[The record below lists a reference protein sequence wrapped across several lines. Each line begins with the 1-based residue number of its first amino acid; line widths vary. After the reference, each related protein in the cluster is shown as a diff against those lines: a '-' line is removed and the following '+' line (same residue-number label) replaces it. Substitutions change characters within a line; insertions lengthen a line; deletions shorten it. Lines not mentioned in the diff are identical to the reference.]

1 MQVCKCTTS
10 CWIARLR
17 LMLAT
22 LLALLLTGFTFSATA
37 QSYPNRAITFVVPY
51 GPAGSTDP
59 ISRQF
64 ATQLEKVLGV
74 EVNVENK
81 PGGSGTIGFGIIA
94 RAKPD
99 GYTIGLGTNSI
110 LAYQPLVN
118 QNLPFKTPENYQPI
132 AKLGEM
138 PVILVVRADS
148 SWKTLEEFLTHVK
161 NNPNKIRA
169 SVSGLRTV
177 PDLVAQEFN
186 RNSELKLRT
195 IPFTGGSGEA
205 LLALLGNRVE
215 ATLFTGAVGI
225 PGQVQAGKVR
235 VLAVFK
241 KGTYDPV
248 PEATSTI
255 DAGYQTTLSA
265 QFYVMAPKGLPAD
278 VLKKLVSASTQVI
291 SSAQFATFAKEGYA
305 LDPKTPEA
313 LSAEIV
319 RDTQTFAELLKIL
332 EQKP

>member
-1 MQVCKCTTS
+1 MRLFFCSAFAGLVRLIFTAAVC
-10 CWIARLR
+10 
-17 LMLAT
+17 
-22 LLALLLTGFTFSATA
+22 ALPITAVA
-37 QSYPNRAITFVVPY
+37 QSYPNRPITFVVPY

-81 PGGSGTIGFGIIA
+81 PGGSGTIGFGIVA

-99 GYTIGLGTNSI
+99 GYTIGLATNSI

-118 QNLPFKTPENYQPI
+118 QSLTFKTPDAYQPI

-138 PVILVVRADS
+138 PVILVVRADAP
-148 SWKTLEEFLTHVK
+148 WKNFEEFLEHVRK
-161 NNPNKIRA
+161 NPNKVRA

-186 RNSELKLRT
+186 KNNDLKLRT

-241 KGTYDPV
+241 KGIYDPV
-248 PEATSTI
+248 PEAVSTI
-255 DAGYQTTLSA
+255 DAGYKTTLSA
-265 QFYVMAPKGLPAD
+265 QFYVMAPKGLPKE
-278 VLKKLVSASTQVI
+278 VLDKLVSASQQI
-291 SSAQFATFAKEGYA
+291 INSPEYAKFATEGYA
-305 LDPKTPEA
+305 LDPKSPAE
-313 LSAEIV
+313 LSAEII
-319 RDTQTFAELLKIL
+319 RDTETFTELLKL
-332 EQKP
+332 LDQKS

>member
-1 MQVCKCTTS
+1 VCALPITTV
-10 CWIARLR
+10 
-17 LMLAT
+17 
-22 LLALLLTGFTFSATA
+22 A
-37 QSYPNRAITFVVPY
+37 QSYPNRPITFVVPY

-81 PGGSGTIGFGIIA
+81 PGGSGTIGFGIVA

-99 GYTIGLGTNSI
+99 GYTIGLATNSI

-118 QNLPFKTPENYQPI
+118 QSLTFKTPDAYQPI

-138 PVILVVRADS
+138 PVILVVRADAP
-148 SWKTLEEFLTHVK
+148 WKTFEEFVDHVK
-161 NNPNKIRA
+161 KNPNKVRA

-186 RNSELKLRT
+186 KNNDLKLRT

-241 KGTYDPV
+241 KGVYDPV
-248 PEATSTI
+248 PEAISTI
-255 DAGYQTTLSA
+255 DAGYKTTLSA
-265 QFYVMAPKGLPAD
+265 QFYVMAPKGLPKE
-278 VLKKLVSASTQVI
+278 VLDKLVSASQQI
-291 SSAQFATFAKEGYA
+291 INSPEYAKFATEGYA
-305 LDPKTPEA
+305 LDPKSPPE
-313 LSAEIV
+313 LSAEII
-319 RDTQTFAELLKIL
+319 RDTETFTELLKL
-332 EQKP
+332 LDQKS

>member
-1 MQVCKCTTS
+1 MRLFFCSAFAGLVRLIFTAAVC
-10 CWIARLR
+10 
-17 LMLAT
+17 
-22 LLALLLTGFTFSATA
+22 ALPITAVA
-37 QSYPNRAITFVVPY
+37 QSYPNRPITFVVPY

-81 PGGSGTIGFGIIA
+81 PGGSGTIGFGIVA

-118 QNLPFKTPENYQPI
+118 QSLTFKTPDAYQPI

-138 PVILVVRADS
+138 PVILVVRADAP
-148 SWKTLEEFLTHVK
+148 WKTFEEFLEHVRK
-161 NNPNKIRA
+161 NPNKVRA

-186 RNSELKLRT
+186 KNNDLKLRT

-241 KGTYDPV
+241 KGIYDPV
-248 PEATSTI
+248 PEAVSTI
-255 DAGYQTTLSA
+255 DAGYKTTLSA
-265 QFYVMAPKGLPAD
+265 QFYVMAPKGLPKE
-278 VLKKLVSASTQVI
+278 VLDKLVSASQQI
-291 SSAQFATFAKEGYA
+291 INSPEYAKFATEGYA
-305 LDPKTPEA
+305 LDPKSPAE
-313 LSAEIV
+313 LSAEII
-319 RDTQTFAELLKIL
+319 RDTETFTELLKL
-332 EQKP
+332 LDQKS

>member
-1 MQVCKCTTS
+1 MQRRS
-10 CWIARLR
+10 CATFSYSGCLR
-17 LMLAT
+17 LILAAT
-22 LLALLLTGFTFSATA
+22 LCYLPAALWA
-37 QSYPNRAITFVVPY
+37 QAYPNRSITFVVPY

-59 ISRQF
+59 VSRQF

-74 EVNVENK
+74 DVNVENK

-118 QNLPFKTPENYQPI
+118 QSLTFKTPDTYQPI

-138 PVILVVRADS
+138 PVILVVRADAP
-148 SWKTLEEFLTHVK
+148 WKTFEEFVDHVK
-161 NNPNKIRA
+161 KNPNKVRA

-186 RNSELKLRT
+186 KNSDLKLRT

-241 KGTYDPV
+241 KGVYDPV
-248 PEATSTI
+248 PEAASTI
-255 DAGYQTTLSA
+255 DLGYLTTLSA
-265 QFYVMAPKGLPAD
+265 QFYVMAPKGLPKE
-278 VLKKLVSASTQVI
+278 VLEKLVRASTQVI
-291 SSAQFATFAKEGYA
+291 NSPEFATFAKEGYA
-305 LDPKTPEA
+305 LDPKSPEA

-319 RDTQTFAELLKIL
+319 RDTQTFTELLKL
-332 EQKP
+332 LDQKP

>member
-1 MQVCKCTTS
+1 MRLYS
-10 CWIARLR
+10 CSAFAGLIR
-17 LMLAT
+17 
-22 LLALLLTGFTFSATA
+22 LLLTAAVCALPITAAA
-37 QSYPNRAITFVVPY
+37 QSYPNRPITFVVPY

-81 PGGSGTIGFGIIA
+81 PGGSGTIGFGIVA

-99 GYTIGLGTNSI
+99 GYTIGLATNSI

-118 QNLPFKTPENYQPI
+118 QSLTFKTPDAYQPI

-138 PVILVVRADS
+138 PVILVVRADAP
-148 SWKTLEEFLTHVK
+148 WKTFEEFLEHVRK
-161 NNPNKIRA
+161 NPNKVRA

-186 RNSELKLRT
+186 KNNDLKLRT

-241 KGTYDPV
+241 KGIYDPV
-248 PEATSTI
+248 PEAVSTI
-255 DAGYQTTLSA
+255 DAGYKTTLSA
-265 QFYVMAPKGLPAD
+265 QFYVMAPKGLPKE
-278 VLKKLVSASTQVI
+278 VLDKLVSASQQI
-291 SSAQFATFAKEGYA
+291 INSPEYAKFATEGYA
-305 LDPKTPEA
+305 LDPRSPAE
-313 LSAEIV
+313 LSAEII
-319 RDTQTFAELLKIL
+319 RDTETFIELLKL
-332 EQKP
+332 LDQKS

>member
-1 MQVCKCTTS
+1 
-10 CWIARLR
+10 
-17 LMLAT
+17 
-22 LLALLLTGFTFSATA
+22 LLSYLPFSVWA
-37 QSYPNRAITFVVPY
+37 QAYPNRAITFVVPY

-64 ATQLEKVLGV
+64 ASQLEKVLGV

-81 PGGSGTIGFGIIA
+81 PGGSGTIGMGMIT

-99 GYTIGLGTNSI
+99 GYTIGLGSNSI

-118 QNLPFKTPENYQPI
+118 QNLTFKTPDAYQPI

-138 PVILVVRADS
+138 PVILVVRADAP
-148 SWKTLEEFLTHVK
+148 WKNLEEFITHVK
-161 NNPNKIRA
+161 KNPNKVRA

-186 RNSELKLRT
+186 KNSDLKLRT

-225 PGQVQAGKVR
+225 PGQVEAGKVR
-235 VLAVFK
+235 VLAAFK
-241 KGTYDPV
+241 AGVYDPV
-248 PEATSTI
+248 PQATSTI
-255 DAGYQTTLSA
+255 DSGYKTTLSA
-265 QFYVMAPKGLPAD
+265 QFYVIAPKGLPKE
-278 VLKKLVSASTQVI
+278 VLDRLVAASRQI
-291 SSAQFATFAKEGYA
+291 IASPEYAAFAKEGYA
-305 LDPKTPEA
+305 LDPKSPEE

-319 RDTQTFAELLKIL
+319 RDTKTFAELLKL
-332 EQKP
+332 LDQKP

>member
-1 MQVCKCTTS
+1 MRLYS
-10 CWIARLR
+10 CSAFAGLIR
-17 LMLAT
+17 
-22 LLALLLTGFTFSATA
+22 LLLTAAVCALPITAAA
-37 QSYPNRAITFVVPY
+37 QSYPNRPITFVVPY

-81 PGGSGTIGFGIIA
+81 PGGSGTIGFGIVA

-118 QNLPFKTPENYQPI
+118 QSLTFKTPDAYQPI

-138 PVILVVRADS
+138 PVILVVRADAP
-148 SWKTLEEFLTHVK
+148 WKTFEEFLEHVRK
-161 NNPNKIRA
+161 NPNKVRA

-186 RNSELKLRT
+186 KNNDLKLRT

-241 KGTYDPV
+241 KGIYDPV
-248 PEATSTI
+248 PEAVSTI
-255 DAGYQTTLSA
+255 DAGYKTTLSA
-265 QFYVMAPKGLPAD
+265 QFYVMAPKGLPKE
-278 VLKKLVSASTQVI
+278 VLDKLVSASQQI
-291 SSAQFATFAKEGYA
+291 INSPEYAKFATEGYA
-305 LDPKTPEA
+305 LDPRSPAE
-313 LSAEIV
+313 LSAEII
-319 RDTQTFAELLKIL
+319 RDTETFIELLKL
-332 EQKP
+332 LDQKS

>member
-1 MQVCKCTTS
+1 M
-10 CWIARLR
+10 RLYSR
-17 LMLAT
+17 GTFA
-22 LLALLLTGFTFSATA
+22 ALLQLAFTFAWCSLPSLAVA
-37 QSYPNRAITFVVPY
+37 QSYPNRPITFVVPY

-81 PGGSGTIGFGIIA
+81 PGGSGTIGFGMIA

-118 QNLPFKTPENYQPI
+118 QSLPFKTPDAYQPI
-132 AKLGEM
+132 AKLGVM
-138 PVILVVRADS
+138 PIILVVRADAP
-148 SWKTLEEFLTHVK
+148 WKTFDDFLAHVK
-161 NNPNKIRA
+161 KNPNKVRA

-177 PDLVAQEFN
+177 PDLLAQEFN
-186 RNSELKLRT
+186 RNSDLKLRT

-235 VLAVFK
+235 VLAAFK
-241 KGTYDPV
+241 QGTYDPV
-248 PEATSTI
+248 PEAVSTI
-255 DAGYQTTLSA
+255 DQGYKTTLSA
-265 QFYVMAPKGLPAD
+265 QFYVMGPKGLPKE
-278 VLKKLVSASTQVI
+278 VLDKLVSASAQVI
-291 SSAQFATFAKEGYA
+291 NSPEYATFAKEGYA
-305 LDPKTPEA
+305 LDLKSPEELA
-313 LSAEIV
+313 AEIV
-319 RDTQTFAELLKIL
+319 RDTQTFTELLKML
-332 EQKP
+332 DQKP

>member
-1 MQVCKCTTS
+1 MRLFFCSAFAGLVRLIFTAAVC
-10 CWIARLR
+10 
-17 LMLAT
+17 
-22 LLALLLTGFTFSATA
+22 ALPITAVA
-37 QSYPNRAITFVVPY
+37 QSYPNRPITFVVPY

-81 PGGSGTIGFGIIA
+81 PGGSGTIGFGIVA

-99 GYTIGLGTNSI
+99 GYTIGLATNSI

-118 QNLPFKTPENYQPI
+118 QSLTFKTPDAYQPI

-138 PVILVVRADS
+138 PVILVVRADAP
-148 SWKTLEEFLTHVK
+148 WKTFEEFLEHVRK
-161 NNPNKIRA
+161 NPNKVRA

-186 RNSELKLRT
+186 KNNDLKLRT

-241 KGTYDPV
+241 KGIYDPV
-248 PEATSTI
+248 PEAVSTI
-255 DAGYQTTLSA
+255 DAGYKTTLSA
-265 QFYVMAPKGLPAD
+265 QFYVMAPKGLPKE
-278 VLKKLVSASTQVI
+278 VLDKLVSASQQI
-291 SSAQFATFAKEGYA
+291 INSPEYAKFATEGYA
-305 LDPKTPEA
+305 LDPKSPAE
-313 LSAEIV
+313 LSAEII
-319 RDTQTFAELLKIL
+319 RDTETFTELLKL
-332 EQKP
+332 LDQKS

>member
-1 MQVCKCTTS
+1 M
-10 CWIARLR
+10 
-17 LMLAT
+17 
-22 LLALLLTGFTFSATA
+22 
-37 QSYPNRAITFVVPY
+37 
-51 GPAGSTDP
+51 
-59 ISRQF
+59 
-64 ATQLEKVLGV
+64 
-74 EVNVENK
+74 
-81 PGGSGTIGFGIIA
+81 
-94 RAKPD
+94 
-99 GYTIGLGTNSI
+99 
-110 LAYQPLVN
+110 
-118 QNLPFKTPENYQPI
+118 
-132 AKLGEM
+132 
-138 PVILVVRADS
+138 
-148 SWKTLEEFLTHVK
+148 
-161 NNPNKIRA
+161 
-169 SVSGLRTV
+169 
-177 PDLVAQEFN
+177 VAQEFN

-278 VLKKLVSASTQVI
+278 VLKKLVSASAQVI

>member
-1 MQVCKCTTS
+1 VCALPITTV
-10 CWIARLR
+10 
-17 LMLAT
+17 
-22 LLALLLTGFTFSATA
+22 A
-37 QSYPNRAITFVVPY
+37 QSYPNRPITFVVPY

-64 ATQLEKVLGV
+64 ATQLEKILGV

-81 PGGSGTIGFGIIA
+81 PGGSGTIGFGIVA

-99 GYTIGLGTNSI
+99 GYTIGLATNSI

-118 QNLPFKTPENYQPI
+118 QSLTFKTPDAYQPI

-138 PVILVVRADS
+138 PVILVVRADAP
-148 SWKTLEEFLTHVK
+148 WKTFEEFLEHVRK
-161 NNPNKIRA
+161 NPNKVRA

-186 RNSELKLRT
+186 KNNDLKLRT

-241 KGTYDPV
+241 KGIYDPV
-248 PEATSTI
+248 PEAVSTI
-255 DAGYQTTLSA
+255 DAGYKTTLSA
-265 QFYVMAPKGLPAD
+265 QFYVMAPKGLPKE
-278 VLKKLVSASTQVI
+278 VLDKLVSASQQI
-291 SSAQFATFAKEGYA
+291 INSPEYAKFATEGYA
-305 LDPKTPEA
+305 LDPKNPAE
-313 LSAEIV
+313 LSAEII
-319 RDTQTFAELLKIL
+319 RDTETFTELLKL
-332 EQKP
+332 LDQKS

>member
-1 MQVCKCTTS
+1 MRLFFCSAFAGLVRLIFTAAVC
-10 CWIARLR
+10 
-17 LMLAT
+17 
-22 LLALLLTGFTFSATA
+22 ALPITAVA

-64 ATQLEKVLGV
+64 ATQLEKILGV

-118 QNLPFKTPENYQPI
+118 QSLTFKTPDAYQPI

-138 PVILVVRADS
+138 PVILVVRADAP
-148 SWKTLEEFLTHVK
+148 WKTFEEFLEHVRK
-161 NNPNKIRA
+161 NPNKVRA

-186 RNSELKLRT
+186 KNNDLKLRT

-241 KGTYDPV
+241 KGVYDPV
-248 PEATSTI
+248 PEAVSTI
-255 DAGYQTTLSA
+255 DAGYKTTLSA
-265 QFYVMAPKGLPAD
+265 QFYVMAPKGLPKE
-278 VLKKLVSASTQVI
+278 VLDKLVSASQQI
-291 SSAQFATFAKEGYA
+291 INSPEYAKFATEGYA
-305 LDPKTPEA
+305 LDPKSPAE
-313 LSAEIV
+313 LSAEII
-319 RDTQTFAELLKIL
+319 RDTETFTELLKL
-332 EQKP
+332 LDQKS

>member
-1 MQVCKCTTS
+1 MRLFFCSAFAGLVRLIFTAAVC
-10 CWIARLR
+10 
-17 LMLAT
+17 
-22 LLALLLTGFTFSATA
+22 ALPITAVA
-37 QSYPNRAITFVVPY
+37 QSYPNRPITFVVPY

-81 PGGSGTIGFGIIA
+81 PGGSGTIGFGIVA

-99 GYTIGLGTNSI
+99 GYTIGLATNSI

-118 QNLPFKTPENYQPI
+118 QSLTFKTPDAYQPI

-138 PVILVVRADS
+138 PVILVVRADAP
-148 SWKTLEEFLTHVK
+148 WKTFEEFLEHVRK
-161 NNPNKIRA
+161 NPNKVRA

-186 RNSELKLRT
+186 KNNDLKLRT

-241 KGTYDPV
+241 KGVYDPV
-248 PEATSTI
+248 PEAVSTI
-255 DAGYQTTLSA
+255 DAGYKTTLSA
-265 QFYVMAPKGLPAD
+265 QFYVMAPKGLPKE
-278 VLKKLVSASTQVI
+278 VLDKLVSASQQI
-291 SSAQFATFAKEGYA
+291 INSPEYAKFATEGYA
-305 LDPKTPEA
+305 LDPKSPAE
-313 LSAEIV
+313 LSAEII
-319 RDTQTFAELLKIL
+319 RDTETFTELLKL
-332 EQKP
+332 LDQKS

>member
-1 MQVCKCTTS
+1 MQRCSCTTFS
-10 CWIARLR
+10 CSSFLR
-17 LMLAT
+17 LILAAT
-22 LLALLLTGFTFSATA
+22 LCYLPTTLWA
-37 QSYPNRAITFVVPY
+37 QAYPTRSITFIVPY

-81 PGGSGTIGFGIIA
+81 PGGSGTIGFGIVA

-118 QNLPFKTPENYQPI
+118 QSLTFKTPDAYQPI

-148 SWKTLEEFLTHVK
+148 PWKTFEEFLAHVK
-161 NNPNKIRA
+161 KNPNKVRA

-186 RNSELKLRT
+186 KNNDLKLRT

-241 KGTYDPV
+241 KGVYDPV
-248 PEATSTI
+248 PEAVSTI
-255 DAGYQTTLSA
+255 DAGYKTTLSA
-265 QFYVMAPKGLPAD
+265 QFYVMAPKGLPKE
-278 VLKKLVSASTQVI
+278 VLDKLVSASQQI
-291 SSAQFATFAKEGYA
+291 INSPEYAKFATEGYA
-305 LDPKTPEA
+305 LDPKSPAE
-313 LSAEIV
+313 LSAEII
-319 RDTQTFAELLKIL
+319 RDTETFTELLKL
-332 EQKP
+332 LDQKS

>member
-1 MQVCKCTTS
+1 MRLYS
-10 CWIARLR
+10 CSAFAGLIR
-17 LMLAT
+17 
-22 LLALLLTGFTFSATA
+22 LLLTAAVCALPITSVA
-37 QSYPNRAITFVVPY
+37 QSYPNRPITFVVPY

-81 PGGSGTIGFGIIA
+81 PGGSGTIGFGIVA

-99 GYTIGLGTNSI
+99 GYTIGLATNSI

-118 QNLPFKTPENYQPI
+118 QSLTFKTPDAYQPI

-138 PVILVVRADS
+138 PVILVVRADAP
-148 SWKTLEEFLTHVK
+148 WKTFEEFLEHVRK
-161 NNPNKIRA
+161 NPNKVRA

-186 RNSELKLRT
+186 KNNDLKLRT

-241 KGTYDPV
+241 KGIYDPV
-248 PEATSTI
+248 PQAVSTI
-255 DAGYQTTLSA
+255 DAGYKTTLSA
-265 QFYVMAPKGLPAD
+265 QFYVMAPKGLPKE
-278 VLKKLVSASTQVI
+278 VLDKLVSASQQI
-291 SSAQFATFAKEGYA
+291 INSPEYAKFATEGYA
-305 LDPKTPEA
+305 LDPRSPAE
-313 LSAEIV
+313 LSAEII
-319 RDTQTFAELLKIL
+319 RDTETFIELLKL
-332 EQKP
+332 LDQKS

>member
-1 MQVCKCTTS
+1 MRLYSCSAFAGLIRLFLTAAVC
-10 CWIARLR
+10 
-17 LMLAT
+17 
-22 LLALLLTGFTFSATA
+22 ALPITAAA
-37 QSYPNRAITFVVPY
+37 QSYPNRPITFVVPY

-81 PGGSGTIGFGIIA
+81 PGGSGTIGFGIVA

-99 GYTIGLGTNSI
+99 GYTIGLATNSI

-118 QNLPFKTPENYQPI
+118 QSLTFKTPDAYQPI

-138 PVILVVRADS
+138 PVILVVRADAP
-148 SWKTLEEFLTHVK
+148 WKTFEEFLEHVRK
-161 NNPNKIRA
+161 NPNKVRA

-186 RNSELKLRT
+186 KNNDLKLRT

-225 PGQVQAGKVR
+225 PGQVQAGKIR

-241 KGTYDPV
+241 KGIYDPV
-248 PEATSTI
+248 PEAVSTI
-255 DAGYQTTLSA
+255 DAGYKTTLSA
-265 QFYVMAPKGLPAD
+265 QFYVMAPKGLPKE
-278 VLKKLVSASTQVI
+278 VLDKLVSASQQI
-291 SSAQFATFAKEGYA
+291 INSPEYAKFATEGYA
-305 LDPKTPEA
+305 LDPRSPAE
-313 LSAEIV
+313 LSAEII
-319 RDTQTFAELLKIL
+319 RDTETFIELLKL
-332 EQKP
+332 LDQKS

>member
-1 MQVCKCTTS
+1 MRLYTCTVAS
-10 CWIARLR
+10 LAAVLR
-17 LMLAT
+17 VSVAFI
-22 LLALLLTGFTFSATA
+22 LLCVVTPLSWA
-37 QSYPNRAITFVVPY
+37 QTYPSRAITFIVPY

-59 ISRQF
+59 VSRQF
-64 ATQLEKVLGV
+64 AAQLEKVLGV

-118 QNLPFKTPENYQPI
+118 TSLSFKTPDSYQPI

-138 PVILVVRADS
+138 PVVLVVRADAP
-148 SWKTLEEFLTHVK
+148 WKNFDEFLAHVK
-161 NNPNKIRA
+161 ANPNKVRA

-186 RNSELKLRT
+186 RNSGVKLRT

-241 KGTYDPV
+241 KGVYDPV
-248 PEATSTI
+248 PEAASTI
-255 DAGYQTTLSA
+255 DLGYNTTLSA
-265 QFYVMAPKGLPAD
+265 QFYVVAPKGLPKD
-278 VLKKLVSASTQVI
+278 IFEKLTAASMQVVN
-291 SSAQFATFAKEGYA
+291 SHEFATFAKEGYA
-305 LDPKTPEA
+305 LDPKSSAEI
-313 LSAEIV
+313 SAEIV
-319 RDTQTFAELLKIL
+319 RDTKTFADLLKL
-332 EQKP
+332 LDQKP

>member
-1 MQVCKCTTS
+1 MRLYS
-10 CWIARLR
+10 CSAFAGLIR
-17 LMLAT
+17 
-22 LLALLLTGFTFSATA
+22 LLLTAAVCALPITAAA
-37 QSYPNRAITFVVPY
+37 QSYPNRPITFVVPY

-64 ATQLEKVLGV
+64 ATQLEKILGV

-118 QNLPFKTPENYQPI
+118 QSLTFKTPDAYQPI

-138 PVILVVRADS
+138 PVILVVRADAP
-148 SWKTLEEFLTHVK
+148 WKTFEEFVDHVK
-161 NNPNKIRA
+161 KNPNKVRA

-186 RNSELKLRT
+186 KNNDLKLRT

-241 KGTYDPV
+241 KGVYDPV
-248 PEATSTI
+248 PEAISTI
-255 DAGYQTTLSA
+255 DAGYKTTLSA
-265 QFYVMAPKGLPAD
+265 QFYVMAPKGLPKE
-278 VLKKLVSASTQVI
+278 VLDKLVSASRQI
-291 SSAQFATFAKEGYA
+291 INSPEYAKFATEGYA
-305 LDPKTPEA
+305 LDPRSPAE
-313 LSAEIV
+313 LSAEII
-319 RDTQTFAELLKIL
+319 RDTETFIELLKL
-332 EQKP
+332 LDQKS

>member
-1 MQVCKCTTS
+1 MRLYS
-10 CWIARLR
+10 CSAFAGLIR
-17 LMLAT
+17 
-22 LLALLLTGFTFSATA
+22 LLLTAAVCALPITAAA
-37 QSYPNRAITFVVPY
+37 QSYPNRPITFVVPY

-59 ISRQF
+59 ISRQL
-64 ATQLEKVLGV
+64 ATQLEKILGV

-118 QNLPFKTPENYQPI
+118 QSLTFKTPDAYQPI

-138 PVILVVRADS
+138 PVILVVRADAP
-148 SWKTLEEFLTHVK
+148 WKTFEEFVDHVK
-161 NNPNKIRA
+161 KNPNKVRA

-186 RNSELKLRT
+186 KNNDLKLRT

-241 KGTYDPV
+241 KGVYDPV
-248 PEATSTI
+248 PEAISTI
-255 DAGYQTTLSA
+255 DAGYKTTLSA
-265 QFYVMAPKGLPAD
+265 QFYVMAPKGLPKE
-278 VLKKLVSASTQVI
+278 VLDKLVSASRQI
-291 SSAQFATFAKEGYA
+291 INSPEYAKFATEGYA
-305 LDPKTPEA
+305 LDPKSPAE
-313 LSAEIV
+313 LNAEII
-319 RDTQTFAELLKIL
+319 RDTETFTELLKL
-332 EQKP
+332 LDQKS

>member
-1 MQVCKCTTS
+1 MRLYS
-10 CWIARLR
+10 CSAFAGLIR
-17 LMLAT
+17 
-22 LLALLLTGFTFSATA
+22 LLLTAAVCALPITAAA
-37 QSYPNRAITFVVPY
+37 QSYPNRPITFVVPY

-64 ATQLEKVLGV
+64 ATQLEKILGV

-118 QNLPFKTPENYQPI
+118 QSLTFKTPDAYQPI

-138 PVILVVRADS
+138 PVILVVRADAP
-148 SWKTLEEFLTHVK
+148 WKTFEEFVDHVK
-161 NNPNKIRA
+161 KNPNKVRA

-186 RNSELKLRT
+186 KNNDLKLRT

-241 KGTYDPV
+241 KGVYDPV
-248 PEATSTI
+248 PEAISTI
-255 DAGYQTTLSA
+255 DAGYKTTLSA
-265 QFYVMAPKGLPAD
+265 QFYVMAPKGLPKE
-278 VLKKLVSASTQVI
+278 VLDKLVSASRQI
-291 SSAQFATFAKEGYA
+291 INSPEYAKFATEGYA
-305 LDPKTPEA
+305 LDPQSPAE
-313 LSAEIV
+313 LNAEII
-319 RDTQTFAELLKIL
+319 RDTETFTELLKL
-332 EQKP
+332 LDQKS

>member
-1 MQVCKCTTS
+1 MRLYSCSAFAGLIRLFLTAAVC
-10 CWIARLR
+10 
-17 LMLAT
+17 
-22 LLALLLTGFTFSATA
+22 ALPITAVA
-37 QSYPNRAITFVVPY
+37 QSYPNRPITFVVPY

-64 ATQLEKVLGV
+64 ATQLEKILGV

-118 QNLPFKTPENYQPI
+118 QSLTFKTPDAYQPI

-138 PVILVVRADS
+138 PVILVVRADAP
-148 SWKTLEEFLTHVK
+148 WKTFEEFVDHVK
-161 NNPNKIRA
+161 KNPNKVRA

-186 RNSELKLRT
+186 KNNDLKLRT

-241 KGTYDPV
+241 KGVYDPV
-248 PEATSTI
+248 PEAISTI
-255 DAGYQTTLSA
+255 DAGYKTTLSA
-265 QFYVMAPKGLPAD
+265 QFYVMAPKGLPKE
-278 VLKKLVSASTQVI
+278 VLDKLVSASQQI
-291 SSAQFATFAKEGYA
+291 INSPEYAKFATEGYA
-305 LDPKTPEA
+305 LDPKSPPE
-313 LSAEIV
+313 LSAEII
-319 RDTQTFAELLKIL
+319 RDTETFTELLKL
-332 EQKP
+332 LDQKS

>member
-1 MQVCKCTTS
+1 MRPYFCSAFAGLVRFILTAAVC
-10 CWIARLR
+10 
-17 LMLAT
+17 
-22 LLALLLTGFTFSATA
+22 ALPLNTVA
-37 QSYPNRAITFVVPY
+37 QSYPNRPITFVVPY

-64 ATQLEKVLGV
+64 ATQLEKILGV

-118 QNLPFKTPENYQPI
+118 QSLTFKTPDAYQPI

-138 PVILVVRADS
+138 PVILVVRADAP
-148 SWKTLEEFLTHVK
+148 WKTFEEFLEHVRK
-161 NNPNKIRA
+161 NPNKVRA

-186 RNSELKLRT
+186 KNNDLKLRT

-241 KGTYDPV
+241 KGIYDPV
-248 PEATSTI
+248 PEAVSTI
-255 DAGYQTTLSA
+255 DAGYKTTLSA
-265 QFYVMAPKGLPAD
+265 QFYVMAPKGLPKE
-278 VLKKLVSASTQVI
+278 VLDKLVSASQQI
-291 SSAQFATFAKEGYA
+291 INSPEYAKFATEGYA
-305 LDPKTPEA
+305 LDPKSPAE
-313 LSAEIV
+313 LSAEII
-319 RDTQTFAELLKIL
+319 RDTETFTELLKL
-332 EQKP
+332 LDQKS

>member
-1 MQVCKCTTS
+1 M
-10 CWIARLR
+10 RLYSR
-17 LMLAT
+17 GTFA
-22 LLALLLTGFTFSATA
+22 ALLQLAFTFAWCSLPSLAVA
-37 QSYPNRAITFVVPY
+37 QSYPNRPITFVVPY

-59 ISRQF
+59 ISRHF

-81 PGGSGTIGFGIIA
+81 PGGSGTIGFGMIA

-118 QNLPFKTPENYQPI
+118 QGLTFKTPEAYQPI

-138 PVILVVRADS
+138 PVILVVRADAP
-148 SWKTLEEFLTHVK
+148 WKTFAEFLEHVK
-161 NNPNKIRA
+161 KNPNKVRA

-186 RNSELKLRT
+186 KNSDLKLRT

-241 KGTYDPV
+241 KGVYDPV
-248 PEATSTI
+248 PEAVSTI
-255 DAGYQTTLSA
+255 DAGYKTTLSA
-265 QFYVMAPKGLPAD
+265 QFYVMAPKGLPKE
-278 VLKKLVSASTQVI
+278 VLDKLVNASTQI
-291 SSAQFATFAKEGYA
+291 INSPEYAAFAKEGYA
-305 LDPKTPEA
+305 LDPKSPAAIST
-313 LSAEIV
+313 EII
-319 RDTQTFAELLKIL
+319 RDTETFTELLKL
-332 EQKP
+332 LDQKS

>member
-1 MQVCKCTTS
+1 VCILPTT
-10 CWIARLR
+10 
-17 LMLAT
+17 T
-22 LLALLLTGFTFSATA
+22 VA
-37 QSYPNRAITFVVPY
+37 QSYPNRPITFVVPY

-81 PGGSGTIGFGIIA
+81 PGGSGTIGFGIVA

-99 GYTIGLGTNSI
+99 GYTIGLATNSI

-118 QNLPFKTPENYQPI
+118 QSLTFKTPDAYQPI

-138 PVILVVRADS
+138 PVILVVRADAP
-148 SWKTLEEFLTHVK
+148 WKTFEEFLEHVRK
-161 NNPNKIRA
+161 NPNKVRA

-186 RNSELKLRT
+186 KNNDLKLRT

-241 KGTYDPV
+241 KGIYDPV
-248 PEATSTI
+248 PEAVSTI
-255 DAGYQTTLSA
+255 DAGYKTTLSA
-265 QFYVMAPKGLPAD
+265 QFYVMAPKGLPKE
-278 VLKKLVSASTQVI
+278 VLDKLVSASQQI
-291 SSAQFATFAKEGYA
+291 INSPEYAKFATEGYA
-305 LDPKTPEA
+305 LDPRSPAE
-313 LSAEIV
+313 LSAEII
-319 RDTQTFAELLKIL
+319 RDTETFIELLKL
-332 EQKP
+332 LDQKS

>member
-1 MQVCKCTTS
+1 MRLYSYSAFAGLVRLIFTAAVC
-10 CWIARLR
+10 
-17 LMLAT
+17 
-22 LLALLLTGFTFSATA
+22 ALPVTAVA

-64 ATQLEKVLGV
+64 ATQLEKILGV

-118 QNLPFKTPENYQPI
+118 QSLTFKTPDAYQPI

-138 PVILVVRADS
+138 PVILVVRADAP
-148 SWKTLEEFLTHVK
+148 WKTFEEFLEHVRK
-161 NNPNKIRA
+161 NPNKVRA

-186 RNSELKLRT
+186 KNNDLKLRT

-241 KGTYDPV
+241 KGIYDPV
-248 PEATSTI
+248 PEAVSTI
-255 DAGYQTTLSA
+255 DAGYKTTLSA
-265 QFYVMAPKGLPAD
+265 QFYVMAPKGLPKE
-278 VLKKLVSASTQVI
+278 VLDKLVSASQQI
-291 SSAQFATFAKEGYA
+291 INSPEYAKFATEGYA
-305 LDPKTPEA
+305 LDPKSPAE
-313 LSAEIV
+313 LSAEII
-319 RDTQTFAELLKIL
+319 RDTETFTELLKL
-332 EQKP
+332 LDQKS

>member
-1 MQVCKCTTS
+1 MRLYS
-10 CWIARLR
+10 CSAFAGLIR
-17 LMLAT
+17 
-22 LLALLLTGFTFSATA
+22 LLLTAAACALPITAAA
-37 QSYPNRAITFVVPY
+37 QSYPNRPITFVVPY

-81 PGGSGTIGFGIIA
+81 PGGSGTIGFGIVA

-99 GYTIGLGTNSI
+99 GYTIGLATNSI

-118 QNLPFKTPENYQPI
+118 QSLTFKTPDAYQPI

-138 PVILVVRADS
+138 PVILVVRADAP
-148 SWKTLEEFLTHVK
+148 WKTFEEFLEHVRK
-161 NNPNKIRA
+161 NPNKVRA

-186 RNSELKLRT
+186 KNNDLKLRT

-241 KGTYDPV
+241 KGIYDPV
-248 PEATSTI
+248 PEAVSTI
-255 DAGYQTTLSA
+255 DAGYKTTLSA
-265 QFYVMAPKGLPAD
+265 QFYVMAPKGLPKE
-278 VLKKLVSASTQVI
+278 VLDKLVSASQQI
-291 SSAQFATFAKEGYA
+291 INSPEYAKFATEGYA
-305 LDPKTPEA
+305 LDPKSPAE
-313 LSAEIV
+313 LSAEII
-319 RDTQTFAELLKIL
+319 RDTETFTELLKL
-332 EQKP
+332 LDQKS

>member
-1 MQVCKCTTS
+1 MRLYS
-10 CWIARLR
+10 CSAFAGLIRF
-17 LMLAT
+17 
-22 LLALLLTGFTFSATA
+22 LLTAAVCALPITAAA
-37 QSYPNRAITFVVPY
+37 QSYPNRPITFVVPY

-64 ATQLEKVLGV
+64 ATQLEKILGV

-118 QNLPFKTPENYQPI
+118 QSLTFKTPDAYQPI

-138 PVILVVRADS
+138 PVILVVRADAP
-148 SWKTLEEFLTHVK
+148 WKTFEEFVDHVK
-161 NNPNKIRA
+161 KNPNKVRA

-186 RNSELKLRT
+186 KNNDLKLRT

-241 KGTYDPV
+241 KGVYDPV
-248 PEATSTI
+248 PEAISTI
-255 DAGYQTTLSA
+255 DAGYKTTLSA
-265 QFYVMAPKGLPAD
+265 QFYVMAPKGLPKE
-278 VLKKLVSASTQVI
+278 VLDKLVSASRQI
-291 SSAQFATFAKEGYA
+291 INSPEYAKFATEGYA
-305 LDPKTPEA
+305 LDPKSPAE
-313 LSAEIV
+313 LNAEII
-319 RDTQTFAELLKIL
+319 RDTETFTELLKL
-332 EQKP
+332 LDQKS

>member
-1 MQVCKCTTS
+1 VCILPTT
-10 CWIARLR
+10 AV
-17 LMLAT
+17 
-22 LLALLLTGFTFSATA
+22 A
-37 QSYPNRAITFVVPY
+37 QSYPNRPITFVVPY

-64 ATQLEKVLGV
+64 ATQLEKILGV

-81 PGGSGTIGFGIIA
+81 PGGSGTIGFGIVA

-99 GYTIGLGTNSI
+99 GYTIGLATNSI

-118 QNLPFKTPENYQPI
+118 QSLTFKTPDAYQPI

-138 PVILVVRADS
+138 PVILVVRADAP
-148 SWKTLEEFLTHVK
+148 WKTFEEFLEHVRK
-161 NNPNKIRA
+161 NPNKVRA

-186 RNSELKLRT
+186 KNNDLKLRT

-241 KGTYDPV
+241 KGIYDPV
-248 PEATSTI
+248 PEAVSTI
-255 DAGYQTTLSA
+255 DAGYKTTLSA
-265 QFYVMAPKGLPAD
+265 QFYVMAPKGLPKE
-278 VLKKLVSASTQVI
+278 VLDKLVSASQQI
-291 SSAQFATFAKEGYA
+291 INSPEYAKFATEGYA
-305 LDPKTPEA
+305 LDPKSPAE
-313 LSAEIV
+313 LSAEII
-319 RDTQTFAELLKIL
+319 RDTETFTELLKL
-332 EQKP
+332 LDQKS

>member
-1 MQVCKCTTS
+1 M
-10 CWIARLR
+10 RLYSR
-17 LMLAT
+17 GTFA
-22 LLALLLTGFTFSATA
+22 ALLQLAFTFAWCSLPSLAVA
-37 QSYPNRAITFVVPY
+37 QSYPNRPITFVVPY

-59 ISRQF
+59 ISRHF

-81 PGGSGTIGFGIIA
+81 PGGSGTIGFGMIA

-118 QNLPFKTPENYQPI
+118 QGLTFKTPEAYQPI

-138 PVILVVRADS
+138 PVILVVRADAP
-148 SWKTLEEFLTHVK
+148 WNTFAEFLEHVK
-161 NNPNKIRA
+161 KNPNKVRA

-186 RNSELKLRT
+186 KNSDLKLRT

-241 KGTYDPV
+241 KGVYDPV
-248 PEATSTI
+248 PEAVSTI
-255 DAGYQTTLSA
+255 DAGYKTTLSA
-265 QFYVMAPKGLPAD
+265 QFYVMAPKGLPKE
-278 VLKKLVSASTQVI
+278 VLDKLVNASTQI
-291 SSAQFATFAKEGYA
+291 INSPEYAAFAKEGYA
-305 LDPKTPEA
+305 LDPKSPA
-313 LSAEIV
+313 AISAEII
-319 RDTQTFAELLKIL
+319 RDTETFTELLKL
-332 EQKP
+332 LDQKS